1 MGVDAGDAGRRGG
14 DAWLGATRRVGV
26 RANVLLLEHA
36 TLGRCLAVNAR
47 GAVRDGPQGEAVE
60 LRLRIVALLG
70 LNLLV
75 PGELED
81 TRDVVGGGWSDHYD
95 RDHRRA
101 REEDRLDM
109 NRTLRCKDRADHRR
123 QHKCGYAGGVG
134 PIRGDGS
141 YNTVCQKRDV

>member
-1 MGVDAGDAGRRGG
+1 MGVGAGDAGRRGG
-14 DAWLGATRRVGV
+14 NAWLGATRRVGV
-26 RANVLLLEHA
+26 RADVLLLEHA
-36 TLGRCLAVNAR
+36 MLGWCLSADTLAAVGDGTQGR
-47 GAVRDGPQGEAVE
+47 AVE
-60 LRLRIVALLG
+60 LRFSVVALLG
-70 LNLLV
+70 LHLLV

-109 NRTLRCKDRADHRR
+109 NRTLRCKGRADHQR
-123 QHKCGYAGGVG
+123 QHKRGYAGGIG